1 MKKKKIVL
9 ISSLTLIAALA
20 IYSCKNTSG
29 ESTEETMTSGN
40 TTIQVDYSIQP
51 VVEDALAVFQGLYPK
66 AHITQ
71 VNRNEADIVQAL
83 LNDSA
88 RIAILT
94 RELTTDEAAHF
105 KKLGIEQ
112 HTVAFAKDGL
122 ALIASKTLNDTL
134 VNQEDIYE
142 LLRGEDAS
150 TVKQLVFDNSRSGIA
165 QWLIKRAKS
174 ANKTPKNVYSV
185 KNTAEVFNFVKANP
199 GAVGVVGV
207 NWILQ
212 PPVEM
217 EALVKD
223 VKVLGV
229 SKKLKGTQPK
239 DYFKPSQSVLAEG
252 NYPLTRT
259 LYVLNYEGKNG
270 LGTGFANYITSE
282 AGQRLILKSGLL
294 PVQRPPREI
303 EIVNK

>member
-1 MKKKKIVL
+1 MKIKKIAL
-9 ISSLTLIAALA
+9 LSSVILLTAIAFF
-20 IYSCKNTSG
+20 SCKKTSDG
-29 ESTEETMTSGN
+29 TGEETMTSGN
-40 TTIQVDYSIQP
+40 STIQVDYSIQP

-94 RELTTDEAAHF
+94 RELTNDEAAHF
-105 KKLGIEQ
+105 KKVGIEA

-122 ALIASKTLNDTL
+122 ALIASKTSNDTL
-134 VNQEDIYE
+134 INQEDIYKV
-142 LLRGEDAS
+142 LRGEDAA
-150 TVKQLVFDNSRSGIA
+150 TLKQLVFDSSRSGIA
-165 QWLIKRAKS
+165 QLLMKRAKS

-207 NWILQ
+207 NWLLQ
-212 PPVEM
+212 PPVEL
-217 EALVKD
+217 EAAVKE
-223 VKVLGV
+223 VKVLSV
-229 SKKLKGTQPK
+229 SKAQKGTQPK
-239 DYFKPSQSVLAEG
+239 DYFKPSQSALAEG
-252 NYPLTRT
+252 NYPLIRT

-270 LGTGFANYITSE
+270 LGTGFANYLTSE

-294 PVQRPPREI
+294 PEQRPPREI